1 MKAWLNDDFTTI
13 DPTQLEETVDVS
25 LRTLNKNIKV
35 FRTRELNK
43 ILKICEGAKE
53 KVGEFQP
60 SVDMIMGMLTVGM
73 KDRHWE
79 AISAKVG
86 FEVKPYEG
94 FTLTKVQEM
103 NLIKWSDDIVD
114 IGDRAGKEF
123 QIETQLA
130 KMKSEWESV
139 FFMLKDFKQSGTS
152 TVVGFDDAMTILDE
166 HIVMTQAM

>member
-1 MKAWLNDDFTTI
+1 
-13 DPTQLEETVDVS
+13 
-25 LRTLNKNIKV
+25 
-35 FRTRELNK
+35 
-43 ILKICEGAKE
+43 
-53 KVGEFQP
+53 
-60 SVDMIMGMLTVGM
+60 MGMLTVGM

-139 FFMLKDFKQSGTS
+139 FFMLKDFK
-152 TVVGFDDAMTILDE
+152 
-166 HIVMTQAM
+166 

>member
-1 MKAWLNDDFTTI
+1 
-13 DPTQLEETVDVS
+13 
-25 LRTLNKNIKV
+25 
-35 FRTRELNK
+35 
-43 ILKICEGAKE
+43 
-53 KVGEFQP
+53 
-60 SVDMIMGMLTVGM
+60 MIMGMLTVGM

-79 AISAKVG
+79 AISTKVG

-130 KMKSEWESV
+130 KMKSEWQDV
-139 FFMLKDFKQSGTS
+139 FFMLKDFKKSGTS

-166 HIVMTQAM
+166 HIVMTQAMQFSSFKKPFEEEIEEWNTSLLQVSDVIDEWLKV